1 MANDLNSI
9 FSKLRNFD
17 AYPKTLEDFRIKTF
31 AGATV
36 TIISSAIMIFL
47 FLSELRYYL
56 TTDVMDELFVDMS
69 RGDKIKINV
78 DVTFH
83 YLPCAY
89 VALDAMDVSGQR
101 QINVHTTLYKQRL
114 AKDGTVVTESEIV
127 VLEDIRP
134 KSNKTVPGVNECGS
148 CYGAETVDLKCCN
161 TCDDVRAA
169 YNKKGW
175 AFPKGN
181 IVKQCENEQLKET
194 LELQSGEGCRL
205 HGYLEVNRV
214 AGNFHVS
221 PGKSYEMGHMHV
233 HDMAAF
239 GSGAKYNLTHTINH
253 LSFGDN
259 YPGQIFP
266 LDNHYVYAEAVE
278 MVFQYYLKI
287 VPTTYIKLSGD
298 KLKTNQFSVTKH
310 QKQLSSSGAETSLPG
325 LFVSYEL
332 SPMMVRYTEKRRSFF
347 HFLTSVCA
355 IIGGVF
361 TVAGL
366 IDSFIYHGGR
376 ALQRKIEL
384 GKTT

>member
-1 MANDLNSI
+1 MAWNFNGM
-9 FSKLRNFD
+9 FAKLQNFD
-17 AYPKTLEDFRIKTF
+17 AYPKTLEDFRIKTY

-36 TIISSAIMIFL
+36 TIISSVIMIFL
-47 FLSELRYYL
+47 FLSELQYYL
-56 TTDVMDELFVDMS
+56 TTDVVDELFVDMS

-78 DVTFH
+78 DITFQF
-83 YLPCAY
+83 LPCAY

-114 AKDGTVVTESEIV
+114 AKDGTVVTESEVV
-127 VLEDIRP
+127 VLEDIKP
-134 KSNKTVPGVNECGS
+134 KINSTAIAVDECGS
-148 CYGAETVDLKCCN
+148 CYGAETSEIKCCN
-161 TCDDVRAA
+161 TCEDVRAA

-175 AFPKGN
+175 AFPLGN
-181 IVKQCENEQLKET
+181 IVKQCEKEQLKESI
-194 LELQSGEGCRL
+194 ELQSGEGCRL

-214 AGNFHVS
+214 AGNFHIS
-221 PGKSYEMGHMHV
+221 PGKSYELGHMHV

-239 GSGAKYNLTHTINH
+239 GTGVKYNLTHTINH
-253 LSFGDN
+253 LSFGEN

-266 LDNHYVYAEAVE
+266 LDKLYVYADAVE

-287 VPTTYIKLSGD
+287 VPTTYIKLTGEL
-298 KLKTNQFSVTKH
+298 LKTNQFSVTKH
-310 QKQLSSSGAETSLPG
+310 QKKLASDRETSLPG
-325 LFVSYEL
+325 IFISYEL

-366 IDSFIYHGGR
+366 IDSFIYHGSR
-376 ALQRKIEL
+376 ALARKIEL
-384 GKTT
+384 GKLT